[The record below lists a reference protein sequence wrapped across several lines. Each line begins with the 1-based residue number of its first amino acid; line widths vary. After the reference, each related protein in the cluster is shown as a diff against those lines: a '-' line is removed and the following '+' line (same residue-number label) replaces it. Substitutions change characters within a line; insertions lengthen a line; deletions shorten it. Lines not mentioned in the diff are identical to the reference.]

1 MSYSFLNFQSVN
13 GPQLQL
19 VKVTSADLPDLA
31 KSLVS
36 PTTWFSLTRGITS
49 TEAFCTYFQKIIEK
63 QSRGEVLMVAA
74 KFNGQF
80 VASSVYQYPNENFRR
95 VEIGFTWVADK
106 WQKTFVNSE
115 LKLLMLDYAFNVM
128 KVNRVEFSVH
138 PTNEKSNR
146 AMKRLG
152 ATLEGTLRKW
162 RYIENLDDGNRN
174 IYSIIDDEWPR
185 LRSQLI
191 IRS

>member
-1 MSYSFLNFQSVN
+1 
-13 GPQLQL
+13 
-19 VKVTSADLPDLA
+19 
-31 KSLVS
+31 
-36 PTTWFSLTRGITS
+36 
-49 TEAFCTYFQKIIEK
+49 
-63 QSRGEVLMVAA
+63 MVAA